1 MASLVLIFIVR
12 HDSLVH
18 ALVFIV
24 QKGWVINDFDR
35 AGCCFFKV

>member
-24 QKGWVINDFDR
+24 QKG
-35 AGCCFFKV
+35 